1 MEEIKDGFSI
11 PSYLLED
18 IVDYI
23 DSGRP
28 ESKRKNLY
36 TLIKT
41 AELNNRFSSKDSEY
55 ILDTIK

>member
-1 MEEIKDGFSI
+1 MEKIKDGFTI
-11 PSYLLED
+11 PSYLLEE

-28 ESKRKNLY
+28 ESKKRNLY

-41 AELNNRFSSKDSEY
+41 AELNNRFTSSEAEY
-55 ILDTIK
+55 ILDIIK